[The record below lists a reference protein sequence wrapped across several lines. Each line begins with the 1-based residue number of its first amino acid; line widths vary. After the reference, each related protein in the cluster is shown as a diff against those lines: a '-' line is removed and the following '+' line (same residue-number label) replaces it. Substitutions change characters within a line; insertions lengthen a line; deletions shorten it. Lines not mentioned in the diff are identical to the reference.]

1 MRGRSYS
8 GLTRCATSFSRSNQ
22 KIKYY
27 NPSSE
32 SHGESNRRPLLCLVA
47 DKCYF
52 PISQLTRVMGAPNLS
67 HMSCVKQVYRYI
79 AGTRY
84 LGITYGAPDSVVTQA
99 SLDGFNYPLT
109 TYVDASLGSEHTK
122 GKSPTGVIVCHYG
135 SPIIWTS
142 HLQSVVALSTM
153 ESEMM
158 ATSTGTQLT
167 LFARNVFAE
176 LGCVQHEPTKVWSD
190 NLSNILCIKNQSSTP
205 RSRHIDLR
213 FHFISEQ
220 VSRGAVGILHI
231 PGDSNPADLLTKPLP
246 QPRFHMYRNALMRI
260 TTSGSKITSRQFTD
274 NQ

>member
-1 MRGRSYS
+1 MSADVRISPSTPEDEYS
-8 GLTRCATSFSRSNQ
+8 VVSLVQIRQFQAMVGCLNYLEQGTRFDLAF
-22 KIKYY
+22 
-27 NPSSE
+27 P
-32 SHGESNRRPLLCLVA
+32 VA
-47 DKCYF
+47 
-52 PISQLTRVMGAPNLS
+52 QLTRVMGAPNLS
-67 HMSCVKQVYRYI
+67 HVGFVKHVYRYL
-79 AGTRY
+79 AGTRN
-84 LGITYGAPDSVVTQA
+84 LGITYDVPHSVVTQA
-99 SLDGFNYPLT
+99 SLDGFNYPLS

-122 GKSPTGVIVCHYG
+122 GKSPTGVIVCHFG
-135 SPIIWTS
+135 SPIMWTS

-176 LGCVQHEPTKVWSD
+176 LGCVQHDPTKVWSD

-220 VSRGAVGILHI
+220 VSRGAVDILHI
-231 PGDSNPADLLTKPLP
+231 PGDSNPADLLTKLLP
-246 QPRFHMYRNALMRI
+246 QPRFHFYRNALMRI
-260 TTSGSKITSRQFTD
+260 TTSGSKITSRQFVD